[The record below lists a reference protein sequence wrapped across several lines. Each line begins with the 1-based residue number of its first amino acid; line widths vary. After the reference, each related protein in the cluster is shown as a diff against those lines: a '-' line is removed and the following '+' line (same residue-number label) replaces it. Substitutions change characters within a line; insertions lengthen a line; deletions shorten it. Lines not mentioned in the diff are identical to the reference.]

1 MMLENIIILGAMIEA
16 IGLLI
21 LWSGTL
27 GDHKTAADLKEGEE
41 K

>member
-1 MMLENIIILGAMIEA
+1 MAENIIVLGEMAVT

-21 LWSGTL
+21 SWSGTL